1 MSFGNI
7 VYVTCLTAVLTL
19 IANLVG
25 YKNGIVESIPGMLL
39 LMAICLAGVVLA
51 RYMPGRLPSVAYIVV
66 IGCIVTYPDF
76 PGAKIMNAYIAKVN
90 FLALTTPILAYAG
103 IGIGKD
109 IDAFLKSGWR
119 IVIVACAVFIGTF
132 VGSAII
138 AEIVLRMTGQI

>member
-1 MSFGNI
+1 MSFFNI
-7 VYVTCLTAVLTL
+7 LYITLLTAVLTL

-39 LMAICLAGVVLA
+39 LIAICLAGVVMA
-51 RYMPGRLPSVAYIVV
+51 RFMPGKLPSVAYIVV

-76 PGAKIMNAYIAKVN
+76 PGSKMMNAYIAKVN

-109 IDAFLKSGWR
+109 MDAFLKSGWR
-119 IVIVACAVFIGTF
+119 ILIVASAVFFGTF
-132 VGSAII
+132 IGSAII
-138 AEIVLRMTGQI
+138 AEIILKMMGQI

>member
-1 MSFGNI
+1 MSFGSI
-7 VYVTCLTAVLTL
+7 VYITCLTSVLTL
-19 IANLVG
+19 IANWVG
-25 YKNGIVESIPGMLL
+25 YKNGIVESIPGMLI
-39 LMAICLAGVVLA
+39 LMGICLLGVIIA
-51 RYMPGRLPSVAYIVV
+51 RFMPGQLPSVAYIVV

-76 PGAKIMNAYIAKVN
+76 PGAKMLNAYIAKVN

-119 IVIVACAVFIGTF
+119 IVIVACAVFVGTF

>member
-109 IDAFLKSGWR
+109 LDAFLKSGWR

>member
-1 MSFGNI
+1 MSFGSI
-7 VYVTCLTAVLTL
+7 VYITCLTSVLTL
-19 IANLVG
+19 IANWVG
-25 YKNGIVESIPGMLL
+25 YKNGIVESIPGMLI
-39 LMAICLAGVVLA
+39 LMAICLLGVIIA
-51 RYMPGRLPSVAYIVV
+51 RFMPGRLPSVAYIVV

-76 PGAKIMNAYIAKVN
+76 PGAKMLNAYIAKVN

-119 IVIVACAVFIGTF
+119 IVIVACAVFVGTF

>member
-1 MSFGNI
+1 MSFGSI
-7 VYVTCLTAVLTL
+7 VYITCLTSVLTL
-19 IANLVG
+19 IANWVG
-25 YKNGIVESIPGMLL
+25 YKNGIVESIPGMLI
-39 LMAICLAGVVLA
+39 LMAICLLGVIIA
-51 RYMPGRLPSVAYIVV
+51 RFMPGRLPSVAYIVV

-76 PGAKIMNAYIAKVN
+76 PGAKMLNAYIAKVN

-119 IVIVACAVFIGTF
+119 IIIVACAVFVGTF

>member
-1 MSFGNI
+1 
-7 VYVTCLTAVLTL
+7 
-19 IANLVG
+19 
-25 YKNGIVESIPGMLL
+25 
-39 LMAICLAGVVLA
+39 
-51 RYMPGRLPSVAYIVV
+51 MPVRLPSVAYIVV

>member
-1 MSFGNI
+1 MSFGSI
-7 VYVTCLTAVLTL
+7 VYITCLTSVLTL
-19 IANLVG
+19 IANWVG
-25 YKNGIVESIPGMLL
+25 YKNGIVESIPGMLI
-39 LMAICLAGVVLA
+39 LMGICLLGVIIA
-51 RYMPGRLPSVAYIVV
+51 RFMPGRLPSVAYIVV

-76 PGAKIMNAYIAKVN
+76 PGAKMLNAYIAKVN

-119 IVIVACAVFIGTF
+119 IVIVACAVFVGTF